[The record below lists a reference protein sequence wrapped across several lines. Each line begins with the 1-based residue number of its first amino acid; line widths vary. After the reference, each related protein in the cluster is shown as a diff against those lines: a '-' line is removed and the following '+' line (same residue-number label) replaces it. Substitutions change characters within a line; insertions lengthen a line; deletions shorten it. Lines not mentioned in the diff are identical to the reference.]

1 MELKDYN
8 DTIGRIRDN
17 IGSELSAANSED
29 FLGIT
34 GAFSELHQNYED
46 LKAENEKLKND
57 KEELLK
63 TNGKLFQK
71 IGFDNNV
78 TFSENKNDS
87 KEEKEEII
95 KLEELINEKG
105 EII

>member
-1 MELKDYN
+1 MDLNDYN
-8 DTIGRIRDN
+8 NTIERIREN
-17 IGSELSAANSED
+17 IGSELSATNSED

-34 GAFSELHQNYED
+34 GAYSELHQNYED
-46 LKAENEKLKND
+46 LKSENEKLKNE

-78 TFSENKNDS
+78 TFNDNKKE

-95 KLEELINEKG
+95 NIEDIINEKG

>member
-1 MELKDYN
+1 MDLNDYN
-8 DTIGRIRDN
+8 NTIERIREN
-17 IGSELSAANSED
+17 IGSELSATNSED

-34 GAFSELHQNYED
+34 GAYSELHQNYED
-46 LKAENEKLKND
+46 LKSENEKLKNE

-78 TFSENKNDS
+78 TFGENKNDS